1 MAPLRAD
8 LISAH
13 ALHALGE
20 GSRSRKQSSRRDKC
34 MTDEPS
40 FFGRLWAKQHGK
52 QYAITAV
59 TAGSSGALLVLF
71 GIQLLFLQDSPTWGD
86 TTGLALV
93 GAVLAL
99 FVLLF
104 SFPEFLRFRGH
115 VLTIE
120 ETMAIQSTAELRRSK
135 ADATA
140 SAEALGA
147 GHLERWNAF
156 LQERGLRR

>member
-1 MAPLRAD
+1 
-8 LISAH
+8 
-13 ALHALGE
+13 
-20 GSRSRKQSSRRDKC
+20 
-34 MTDEPS
+34 MTDESS
-40 FFGRLWAKQHGK
+40 FLATLWSKQHGN

-59 TAGSSGALLVLF
+59 AAGTSGSLLVLF
-71 GIQLLFLQDSPTWGD
+71 GIQLLFLQDHPTWGEN
-86 TTGLALV
+86 TGIALV
-93 GAVLAL
+93 GAVLSL

-115 VLTIE
+115 VLTLE

>member
-1 MAPLRAD
+1 
-8 LISAH
+8 
-13 ALHALGE
+13 
-20 GSRSRKQSSRRDKC
+20 

-40 FFGRLWAKQHGK
+40 FLAKFWANQHGK

-59 TAGSSGALLVLF
+59 AAGSSGSLLTLF
-71 GIQLLFLQDSPTWGD
+71 AVQLLFLQDHPTWGEN
-86 TTGLALV
+86 TGLALV
-93 GAVLAL
+93 GAVLSL
-99 FVLLF
+99 LVLLF

-115 VLTIE
+115 VLTLE
-120 ETMAIQSTAELRRSK
+120 ETMAIQSTAELRRAK
-135 ADATA
+135 AEATA

>member
-1 MAPLRAD
+1 M
-8 LISAH
+8 
-13 ALHALGE
+13 
-20 GSRSRKQSSRRDKC
+20 
-34 MTDEPS
+34 
-40 FFGRLWAKQHGK
+40 
-52 QYAITAV
+52 
-59 TAGSSGALLVLF
+59 TAGSSGALLLLF
-71 GIQLLFLQDSPTWGD
+71 GIQLLFLQDNPTWGD